1 MARMKIASE
10 EEVTEILFNVLG
22 FIGIV
27 TACLGL
33 LGLSAYTAE
42 AKRKEYSIRRT
53 FGATSASLFY
63 TSTMN
68 HLILVVIATLI
79 ATPLGYYLSDQWL
92 HSFAYHENLNLLPFI
107 FAGLLATVLA
117 FVTVGSQVIK
127 VVSNRPSA
135 MLRSE

>member
-1 MARMKIASE
+1 
-10 EEVTEILFNVLG
+10 
-22 FIGIV
+22 
-27 TACLGL
+27 
-33 LGLSAYTAE
+33 
-42 AKRKEYSIRRT
+42 
-53 FGATSASLFY
+53 
-63 TSTMN
+63 MN